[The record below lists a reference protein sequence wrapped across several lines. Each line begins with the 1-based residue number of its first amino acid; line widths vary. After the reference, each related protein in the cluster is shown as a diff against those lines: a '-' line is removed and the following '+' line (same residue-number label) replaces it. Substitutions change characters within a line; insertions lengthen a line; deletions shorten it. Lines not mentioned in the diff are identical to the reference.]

1 MASRSHVDVNER
13 RLRPIYDCLDNGNN
27 KKAVQ
32 EADKVLKKQKDLQC
46 AKILKAL
53 ALLRLGRHDDSS
65 NLLDEVH
72 AQHPVDEATLQA
84 MCICYRETYKLE
96 AIVDMYENAHKLKP
110 DNEEILSAL
119 FMAYVRMGNYK
130 KQQQTA
136 MSLHRLQPQ
145 KNPYYFW
152 AIMSIVMQSHTDKR
166 LAATMFLPLADRMT
180 KKYVEEGKINAEAEV
195 QLYLIILELMGKY
208 EETLNLLKGP
218 LGEKLTSE
226 LLYQETRE
234 AELYTMLERW
244 PEANA
249 AYKRLIK
256 EYPDHWINWQNYIS
270 SCIKLESTDWT
281 PLENDDSYSEV
292 HYTSEMALT
301 FIQEI
306 LTWQADNRLLRG
318 PYLARLELIKVLRQT
333 GSNKSISVSPLPL
346 MIEYYELFG
355 DKFCCVE
362 DLTIFTDLLS
372 EQEGQQLIDTLSETL
387 DMCKTCD
394 ITFASNVKQMQRHVT
409 ICKLKRHLGI
419 FHRQP
424 IEHRLVLTKE
434 FLSRHQH
441 GLDFGKDLLATDVQF
456 SDSYL
461 LLAVH
466 LLVDI
471 WEETEDTKYLWQ
483 GIVQLEKGMKKSIS
497 NFQIKVLLMRL
508 YCIMGVYGPCHTLYE
523 SLEVK
528 HIMNDTLGHTI
539 FNHIG
544 RLGHFMAACAT
555 YGSMLKFF
563 AVNHKETAEYL
574 IASYKYGSFNKINE
588 FVKFRN
594 RLQNSIQ
601 YISAQVESML
611 LDMGMETAK
620 HQKTELMVSYM
631 ALAPDKERTPY
642 EDLCDNRDLSLMRAW
657 ACPVKCNIKEAEE
670 YSFKEEKAW
679 IQVRD
684 LSLRILGACVILGQ
698 HSVGN
703 INNRNGVDHE
713 KVRPMNEVLE
723 DLIKQFK
730 DHLTNIQDFSKPYK
744 YPTQGPYPT
753 KLSCYLS
760 DNHSQIFTQMVDTVV
775 YVYKLQEEGFDS
787 KDGEQEEKL
796 KSCVPNILEGL
807 LSKHRCSLVQSD
819 NDKKCVN
826 PKVLENLVFL
836 AETLSHVVIL
846 TGVCHRIL
854 KPLKSSFNKKSKKKK
869 DAAPVAMPSIFE
881 NYNHHLTSLETVAK
895 DLHQAV
901 LDIDPVFL
909 SIDLSNLSLT
919 EPLTVDEEDAAI
931 EKDMWKKV
939 EKSYQVSA
947 WEVTEFL
954 HNKMQYLNDL
964 KL

>member
-166 LAATMFLPLADRMT
+166 LGAIMFLPLADRMT

-195 QLYLIILELMGKY
+195 QLYLIILELMEKY

-234 AELYTMLERW
+234 AELYTKLERW

-249 AYKRLIK
+249 AYKKLLK

-333 GSNKSISVSPLPL
+333 GSSKPLSVSPLPL

-362 DLTIFTDLLS
+362 DLTIYTDLLS

-387 DMCKTCD
+387 DMCKTSD

-409 ICKLKRHLGI
+409 ICKLKRNLGI

-434 FLSRHQH
+434 FLSRHLH

-574 IASYKYGSFNKINE
+574 IASYKYGSFNKIYDIHKIDETVWVKAE
-588 FVKFRN
+588 F
-594 RLQNSIQ
+594 
-601 YISAQVESML
+601 
-611 LDMGMETAK
+611 T
-620 HQKTELMVSYM
+620 
-631 ALAPDKERTPY
+631 
-642 EDLCDNRDLSLMRAW
+642 C
-657 ACPVKCNIKEAEE
+657 
-670 YSFKEEKAW
+670 
-679 IQVRD
+679 
-684 LSLRILGACVILGQ
+684 
-698 HSVGN
+698 
-703 INNRNGVDHE
+703 
-713 KVRPMNEVLE
+713 
-723 DLIKQFK
+723 
-730 DHLTNIQDFSKPYK
+730 
-744 YPTQGPYPT
+744 
-753 KLSCYLS
+753 
-760 DNHSQIFTQMVDTVV
+760 SQIA
-775 YVYKLQEEGFDS
+775 
-787 KDGEQEEKL
+787 
-796 KSCVPNILEGL
+796 ILISNGMY
-807 LSKHRCSLVQSD
+807 
-819 NDKKCVN
+819 
-826 PKVLENLVFL
+826 
-836 AETLSHVVIL
+836 I
-846 TGVCHRIL
+846 I
-854 KPLKSSFNKKSKKKK
+854 PLY
-869 DAAPVAMPSIFE
+869 PYSI
-881 NYNHHLTSLETVAK
+881 V
-895 DLHQAV
+895 
-901 LDIDPVFL
+901 
-909 SIDLSNLSLT
+909 
-919 EPLTVDEEDAAI
+919 
-931 EKDMWKKV
+931 
-939 EKSYQVSA
+939 
-947 WEVTEFL
+947 
-954 HNKMQYLNDL
+954 
-964 KL
+964 